1 MTTRSTGTDP
11 GAQGPGAGEDGRARL
26 LARAAQVAGSE
37 VPAAETSA
45 FLARYYRYVADEDLL
60 ERDPVDV
67 AGAALSHRHGAAVR
81 PAATTLVRAITPGVD
96 DDGWSVGHTVV
107 EVVTDDMPFLVD
119 SVGAELAR
127 LGRSVHLLVHPALVV
142 RRDGD
147 GRLLAVLDATASAL
161 PTGGRDPAWPED
173 AGVESW
179 MHVEVD
185 RESDPEAL
193 EAIAA
198 AVRSVLGDV
207 RAAVEDWSAMRE
219 AAVGV
224 AQEMAQR
231 PPRGLDEQAGDAERL
246 LRWLAEDNFTFLGYR
261 EYVLDV
267 VDGEDVLR
275 PVPGTGLGTLRK
287 DRAAAREARSG
298 EQGGSGFARLPPRV
312 RARARAREVLVLT
325 KANSRSTVHR
335 PAYLDYVGVKSFDA
349 DGAVVGERRFLG
361 LFASVAYTESV
372 RRVPLLDA
380 KAAAVMA
387 RSGFAPS
394 SHSGKD
400 LLNVLETY
408 PRDELFQVGAGELY
422 ATAMS
427 VVRLRE
433 RRRTRV
439 FLRPDEYGRFVSV
452 VVYLPR
458 DRYTTAVRLR
468 VQRVLEA
475 AFGPVSVDHTASV
488 DESVLARLYFVLRV
502 QRGVD
507 LPEVDAAALER
518 AVAEATRT
526 WEEDLSDAMAS
537 ELGEEEAGRLGR
549 TWGRAFPE
557 AYKEDFPARAAVGDL
572 RRVDAVCTAAD
583 RAGRGAGA
591 DEVAADRLL
600 LTHLYHPM
608 GAAEPE
614 RRLKLVRARPLSL
627 TAVLPLLRNLGVEVV
642 DERPYRL
649 EGSTDGA
656 TAWVYDFGLVLPA
669 GARVGTG
676 EKLTEAFTAAWEARS
691 ESDGLD
697 RLVLLAALTW
707 RQVSVLRACTKY
719 LRQTGST
726 FSQDYLVDALVTNAP
741 IAAALV
747 ALFEARF
754 APVGPVGAG
763 PGARSDRE
771 AVAAPAA
778 TAQALADE
786 LRASLE
792 EVVSLDHDRILRS
805 YLDLVLATVRTSAYQ
820 VDDAGDP
827 KDHLAL
833 KIDPRALPALPA
845 PRPTAEVWVYSPRV
859 EGVHL
864 RFGAVARGGL
874 RWSDRR
880 EDFRT
885 EVLGLVKAQTVKNA
899 VIVPTG
905 AKGGFYPKD
914 LPDPALDRD
923 AWLAQGTAAY
933 RTFVHALLDVTDD
946 LVPDPEVP
954 GGRRTV
960 APPRVVRHDG
970 DDAYLVV
977 AADKGTAAFSDV
989 ANAVAAEHGFW
1000 LGDAFASGGSAGYD
1014 HKAMGITARGAWT
1027 SVRHHFRELG
1037 TDVRS
1042 EPITVVGIGDMSGDV
1057 FGNGMLLSE
1066 RIALVAAFDHRH
1078 VFLDPSPDLAAS
1090 HAERARLFALPRS
1103 SWADYDTSLISA
1115 GGGVWPRTAKSVP
1128 VSPQVAAALGMPRGT
1143 GRATPAE
1150 VVRAALTAPVD
1161 LLWNGGIGTYV
1172 KASTESHAEVGDRA
1186 NDAVRVDGAD
1196 LRARVVGEGGNLG
1209 LTQRGRV
1216 QAALAGVRLNTDAI
1230 DNSAGVDCSDHEVNI
1245 KIALAD
1251 VVARGDLTTEQRDR
1265 LLVAMTEE
1273 VAALVLADN
1282 EAQNELLVVARRQ
1295 APAMLPVHRR
1305 MIAAME
1311 AQGTLDREVE
1321 ELPDEAGMDE
1331 RAKAGLGLTVP
1342 EIAVLTAYA
1351 KNTLTDALLATDLA
1365 DDPAYAPLLGAYFP
1379 AALVERCGEG
1389 LHAHPLRRQIVT
1401 TAVVNDM
1408 VNRCGAT
1415 FVFRA
1420 VDETGASAEHV
1431 VRAWTVCR
1439 AVFAVAEHATAIAAL
1454 DAPGSTVARG
1464 TTTTMR
1470 LELRR
1475 LVDRATRWFVQHLRD
1490 GFDVAA
1496 EVQRFAPV
1504 VARWSGR
1511 VDELLVG
1518 SEREGVRAARKD
1530 LVAAGVPQDLAA
1542 RSAGLLAQFPLL
1554 DVVEAAAS
1562 LGVEAADAAPVYFEV
1577 AERYGEDALLEA
1589 ITALP
1594 RGDRW
1599 QSLARAAM
1607 REDLYA
1613 VMAAITS
1620 AVLAGTGPGSPA
1632 ERIAA
1637 WEEGHGQLERMRS
1650 TLAEVREQGVADIA
1664 ALSVALRLLRSV
1676 VTTGAA

>member
-1 MTTRSTGTDP
+1 MTTRSTETDAAP
-11 GAQGPGAGEDGRARL
+11 AAHDGAGAADGRARL
-26 LARAAQVAGSE
+26 LARAAQAAGPE
-37 VPAAETSA
+37 VPEHELAA

-67 AGAALSHRHGAAVR
+67 AGAALSHRAGAARR
-81 PAATTLVRAITPGVD
+81 PAGTTLVRAITPGVD
-96 DDGWSVGHTVV
+96 DDGWSVGHTVI

-119 SVGAELAR
+119 SLNAELAR
-127 LGRSVHLLVHPALVV
+127 LERSVHLFVHPALVV
-142 RRDGD
+142 RRDAEGN
-147 GRLLAVLDATASAL
+147 LLAVLDATASAL

-185 RESDPEAL
+185 RESDPDAL
-193 EAIAA
+193 EALAA
-198 AVRSVLGDV
+198 ALASVLGDV

-219 AAVGV
+219 AALGV

-231 PPRGLDEQAGDAERL
+231 PPAGLEEQAGDVERL
-246 LRWLAEDNFTFLGYR
+246 LRWLAADNFTFLGCR
-261 EYVLDV
+261 EYALDV

-275 PVPGTGLGTLRK
+275 PVPGTGLGTLRE
-287 DRAAAREARSG
+287 DRSAERAARAGA
-298 EQGGSGFARLPPRV
+298 QVGGGFARLPAQV
-312 RARARAREVLVLT
+312 RARARSREVLVLT

-335 PAYLDYVGVKSFDA
+335 PAWLDYVGVKSFDA
-349 DGAVVGERRFLG
+349 QGQVVGERRFLG

-387 RSGFAPS
+387 RSGFAPT

-408 PRDELFQVGAGELY
+408 PRDELFQMGVGELY

-468 VQRVLEA
+468 VQRVLEG
-475 AFGPVSVDHTASV
+475 AFGPVSVDHTAAV
-488 DESVLARLYFVLRV
+488 DESVLARLHFVLRV
-502 QRGVD
+502 QRGRD

-526 WEEDLSDAMAS
+526 WDEDLADALAA
-537 ELGEEEAGRLGR
+537 ELGEEEAGRLSR

-557 AYKEDFPARAAVGDL
+557 SYKEDFPARAAVGDL
-572 RRVDAVCTAAD
+572 RRVDAVCAAAAD
-583 RAGRGAGA
+583 AG
-591 DEVAADRLL
+591 DETSAERLL
-600 LTHLYHPM
+600 STHLYHPM
-608 GAAEPE
+608 GAAEHE
-614 RRLKLVRARPLSL
+614 RRLKVVRARPLSL

-649 EGSTDGA
+649 EGSADGA
-656 TAWVYDFGLVLPA
+656 TAWVYDFGLALPA
-669 GARVGTG
+669 GARAGTG
-676 EKLTEAFTAAWEARS
+676 EKLTQAFTAAWEARS
-691 ESDGLD
+691 ESDALD
-697 RLVLLAALTW
+697 RLVLLAALGW
-707 RQVSVLRACTKY
+707 RQVTVLRACTKY

-754 APVGPVGAG
+754 VPVGPTGPAGAASG
-763 PGARSDRE
+763 GVAHE

-778 TAQALADE
+778 TAEALAQE
-786 LRASLE
+786 LRARLD

-820 VDDAGDP
+820 VDERGEP
-827 KDHLAL
+827 RDHLAL
-833 KIDPRALPALPA
+833 KIDPQMMPDLPA
-845 PRPTAEVWVYSPRV
+845 PRPSAEIWVYSPRV

-914 LPDPALDRD
+914 LPDPAVDRD

-946 LVPDPEVP
+946 LVPDEAAP
-954 GGRRTV
+954 GGRRV
-960 APPRVVRHDG
+960 VPPPRVVRHDG

-977 AADKGTAAFSDV
+977 AADKGTAAFSDT

-1037 TDVRS
+1037 TDPQS
-1042 EPITVVGIGDMSGDV
+1042 EPTTVVGVGDMSGDV

-1066 RIALVAAFDHRH
+1066 EIALVAAFDHRH
-1078 VFLDPSPDLAAS
+1078 VFLDPSPDVATS
-1090 HAERARLFALPRS
+1090 YAERRRLFALPRS
-1103 SWADYDTSLISA
+1103 SWADYDASLISA

-1128 VSPQVAAALGMPRGT
+1128 ISPQVAAALGMPAGT
-1143 GRATPAE
+1143 ARATPAQ
-1150 VVRAALTAPVD
+1150 VVRAALGAPVD

-1172 KASTESHAEVGDRA
+1172 KASTETHAEVGDRA
-1186 NDAVRVDGAD
+1186 NDAVRVDGRD

-1216 QAALAGVRLNTDAI
+1216 EAALAGVRLNTDAI

-1251 VVARGDLTTEQRDR
+1251 VVARGDLTTKQRDE
-1265 LLVAMTEE
+1265 LLVAMTGD

-1295 APAMLPVHRR
+1295 APAMLAVHRR

-1311 AQGTLDREVE
+1311 ADGDLDRELE
-1321 ELPDEAGMDE
+1321 ELPGEAEMDE
-1331 RAKAGLGLTVP
+1331 RAGAGVGLTVP
-1342 EIAVLTAYA
+1342 ELAVVTAYA
-1351 KNTLTDALLATDLA
+1351 KNTLADHLLATPLA
-1365 DDPAYAPLLGAYFP
+1365 DDPAFAPLLAAYFP
-1379 AALVERCGEG
+1379 AALVERCGQG
-1389 LHAHPLRRQIVT
+1389 LAAHPLRREIVT

-1420 VDETGASAEHV
+1420 VDETGASVEHV

-1439 AVFAVAEHATAIAAL
+1439 AVFDVAGHAAAVAAL
-1454 DAPGSTVARG
+1454 DEAGSGVERG
-1464 TTTTMR
+1464 TTTAMR

-1475 LVDRATRWFVQHLRD
+1475 LVDRATRWFVQHLRV

-1496 EVQRFAPV
+1496 EVERFAPV

-1511 VDELLVG
+1511 VGELLVG
-1518 SEREGVRAARKD
+1518 TEREAAEAARAA
-1530 LVAAGVPQDLAA
+1530 LEAAGVPPDLAA
-1542 RSAGLLAQFPLL
+1542 RSAGLLQQFPLL
-1554 DVVEAAAS
+1554 DVAEAAAA
-1562 LGVEAADAAPVYFEV
+1562 LGVAADDAAPVYFEV
-1577 AERYGEDALLEA
+1577 AERYGEDALLDA

-1620 AVLAGTGPGSPA
+1620 AVLAGTAPGSPT

-1637 WEEGHGQLERMRS
+1637 WEDGHGQLERVRT
-1650 TLAEVREQGVADIA
+1650 TLAQVREQGGADLAPI
-1664 ALSVALRLLRSV
+1664 SVALRLLRSV
-1676 VTTGAA
+1676 VTTGA

>member
-1 MTTRSTGTDP
+1 MGGDARS
-11 GAQGPGAGEDGRARL
+11 RL
-26 LARAAQVAGSE
+26 LGRAAQAAGPE
-37 VPAAETSA
+37 VPAAEMAA

-67 AGAALSHRHGAAVR
+67 VGAALSHRAGAALR
-81 PAATTLVRAITPGVD
+81 PAGTTLVRAITPGVD

-119 SVGAELAR
+119 SLNAELAR
-127 LGRSVHLLVHPALVV
+127 LERSVHLFVHPTLVV
-142 RRDGD
+142 RRDAD
-147 GRLLAVLDATASAL
+147 GALLAVLDATASAL
-161 PTGGRDPAWPED
+161 PTGGRDPAWPDD

-198 AVRSVLGDV
+198 ALASVLGDV
-207 RAAVEDWSAMRE
+207 RAAVEDWPAMRE
-219 AAVGV
+219 AALAV
-224 AQEMAQR
+224 ADEMTQD
-231 PPRGLDEQAGDAERL
+231 PPAGLEEQAGDAERL
-246 LRWLAEDNFTFLGYR
+246 LRWLAADNFTFLGSR
-261 EYVLDV
+261 EYVLAV

-287 DRAAAREARSG
+287 DRSAERAARAGAAVSA
-298 EQGGSGFARLPPRV
+298 GFARLPAQV
-312 RARARAREVLVLT
+312 RARARTREVLVLT

-349 DGAVVGERRFLG
+349 EGQVVGERRFLG

-408 PRDELFQVGAGELY
+408 PRDELFQMGVGELY

-475 AFGPVSVDHTASV
+475 TFGPVSVDHTAAV
-488 DESVLARLYFVLRV
+488 GESVLARLHFVLRV
-502 QRGVD
+502 QRGRG
-507 LPEVDAAALER
+507 LPEVDAEALEA

-526 WEEDLSDAMAS
+526 WEEDLADALAA

-557 AYKEDFPARAAVGDL
+557 SYKEDFPARAAVGDL
-572 RRVDAVCTAAD
+572 RRVDAVCAAAAAD
-583 RAGRGAGA
+583 GTDGGPSA
-591 DEVAADRLL
+591 ERLL
-600 LTHLYHPM
+600 ATHLYHPM
-608 GAAEPE
+608 GAAEHE

-649 EGSTDGA
+649 EGSSDGA
-656 TAWVYDFGLVLPA
+656 TAWVYDFGLALPA
-669 GARVGTG
+669 GARAGTG
-676 EKLTEAFTAAWEARS
+676 EKLTQAFTAAWEGRS
-691 ESDGLD
+691 ESDALD
-697 RLVLLAALTW
+697 RLVLLAALGW
-707 RQVSVLRACTKY
+707 RQVTVLRACTKY

-754 APVGPVGAG
+754 VPAGPVGPVDAGGAARAG
-763 PGARSDRE
+763 GAVE

-778 TAQALADE
+778 TAHALAED
-786 LRASLE
+786 LRARLE
-792 EVVSLDHDRILRS
+792 DVVSLDHDRILRS

-820 VDDAGDP
+820 VDERGEP

-833 KIDPRALPALPA
+833 KIDPRALPDLPA
-845 PRPTAEVWVYSPRV
+845 PRPSAEVWVYSPRV

-905 AKGGFYPKD
+905 AKGCFYPKG
-914 LPDPALDRD
+914 LPDPAVDRD
-923 AWLAQGTAAY
+923 GWLAQGTSAY

-946 LVPDPEVP
+946 LVADEGAP

-960 APPRVVRHDG
+960 PPRRVVRHDG

-977 AADKGTAAFSDV
+977 AADKGTAAFSDT

-1037 TDVRS
+1037 VDPQTETV
-1042 EPITVVGIGDMSGDV
+1042 TVVGVGDMSGDV

-1078 VFLDPSPDLAAS
+1078 VFLDPCPDVAAS
-1090 HAERARLFALPRS
+1090 FAERSRLFALPRS

-1128 VSPQVAAALGMPRGT
+1128 VSPQVAAALGMPAGT
-1143 GRATPAE
+1143 ARATPAQ
-1150 VVRAALTAPVD
+1150 VVRAALAAPVD

-1172 KASTESHAEVGDRA
+1172 KASTETHAEVGDRA
-1186 NDAVRVDGAD
+1186 NDAVRVDGAQ

-1216 QAALAGVRLNTDAI
+1216 EAALAGVRLNTDAI

-1251 VVARGDLTTEQRDR
+1251 VVARGDLTTKQRDE
-1265 LLVAMTEE
+1265 LLVAMTDQ

-1295 APAMLPVHRR
+1295 APAMLGVHRR

-1311 AQGTLDREVE
+1311 AAGALDRDLE
-1321 ELPDEAGMDE
+1321 ELPTEAGMDE
-1331 RAKAGLGLTVP
+1331 RAAAGLGLTVP
-1342 EIAVLTAYA
+1342 EMAVLTAYA
-1351 KNTLTDALLATDLA
+1351 KNTLADHLLTTSLA
-1365 DDPAYAPLLGAYFP
+1365 DDPAFAPLLTAYFP
-1379 AALVERCGEG
+1379 AALVERCGER
-1389 LHAHPLRRQIVT
+1389 LTAHPLRREIVT

-1420 VDETGASAEHV
+1420 ADETGASVEHV

-1439 AVFAVAEHATAIAAL
+1439 AVFGVAEHAGAIAAL
-1454 DAPGSTVARG
+1454 EQAGSGVERG

-1490 GFDVAA
+1490 GFEVAA
-1496 EVQRFAPV
+1496 EVERFAPV
-1504 VARWSGR
+1504 VAQWSGR

-1518 SEREGVRAARKD
+1518 GEREGVRAVRED
-1530 LVAAGVPQDLAA
+1530 LVAAGVPEEVAA
-1542 RSAGLLAQFPLL
+1542 RSAGLLAQFALL
-1554 DVVEAAAS
+1554 DVAEAAAS
-1562 LGVEAADAAPVYFEV
+1562 LGVEAGEAAPVYFEV

-1594 RGDRW
+1594 RADRW

-1620 AVLAGTGPGSPA
+1620 AVLAGTGAGSPA
-1632 ERIAA
+1632 ERIVA
-1637 WEEGHGQLERMRS
+1637 WEDGNAGQLERVRS
-1650 TLAEVREQGVADIA
+1650 TLTQVREQGGADLAPI
-1664 ALSVALRLLRSV
+1664 SVALRLLRSV
-1676 VTTGAA
+1676 VTTSAA